1 MDIHIFSLFTTGS
14 LLFILL
20 QKLFCQFT
28 ICSPLFIF
36 VAETV
41 LTQPARLYRIVYMFT
56 VHNLFTVV
64 YIFVVKTVLM
74 LPVRL
79 YKLENMFTVHNLFT
93 VVCTDT
99 ASVTVWTRKY
109 VHHCLYWYGKCLIL
123 PVRLSRLVTML
134 TVPCSLLLFTR
145 CSWLTAFYSISMFGN
160 IERSDSNY
168 YPFSTLTLLA
178 GRQEGH
184 PACKKLTGGVLAW
197 LSVWSEVQTC
207 IWPRWCHWHSLSL
220 ASVKSRVVLPFWY
233 WLTRVVPEK
242 GLLNRCVCVRQ

>member
-56 VHNLFTVV
+56 VHNFFTVV

-93 VVCTDT
+93 VV
-99 ASVTVWTRKY
+99 Y
-109 VHHCLYWYGKCLIL
+109 F
-123 PVRLSRLVTML
+123 
-134 TVPCSLLLFTR
+134 LL
-145 CSWLTAFYSISMFGN
+145 
-160 IERSDSNY
+160 
-168 YPFSTLTLLA
+168 
-178 GRQEGH
+178 
-184 PACKKLTGGVLAW
+184 
-197 LSVWSEVQTC
+197 
-207 IWPRWCHWHSLSL
+207 
-220 ASVKSRVVLPFWY
+220 
-233 WLTRVVPEK
+233 
-242 GLLNRCVCVRQ
+242 